1 MIFFSLHDL
10 SCGTLSPTKCKANL
24 VPRVSHLTVP
34 WSERDPGNEV
44 GVKQQKSD
52 PKDST
57 DSIDF
62 IKKNSESPSGRSN
75 NTCFNEPLYEH
86 TKEEGIQTVCRANE
100 TVNKSPIPTPLMDQ
114 SSGLLIPVLL

>member
-62 IKKNSESPSGRSN
+62 IKKTAKVPADALIILVSTSLYTNIPKRRESKQYAGQTKQLINPPSQ
-75 NTCFNEPLYEH
+75 H
-86 TKEEGIQTVCRANE
+86 H
-100 TVNKSPIPTPLMDQ
+100 
-114 SSGLLIPVLL
+114 